1 MNEGV
6 PPEGLTREQAEAMV
20 GPSLKSKK
28 KFNETFGSELELL
41 EYTNQFLAAIEDSI
55 I

>member
-1 MNEGV
+1 
-6 PPEGLTREQAEAMV
+6 MV

-55 I
+55 V